1 MRNLTHVMAVA
12 GVAAISL
19 GACSSTKEQQAQA
32 EQQARAEQQRAQ
44 AEQRAQAQQQ
54 VQRAQSHVQAQDA
67 QIQQQAQ
74 QLQALQAQQSQQAQ
88 QIQALQAQQARAQ
101 QAVQTAVLSGN
112 PETLK
117 QAQSKLSTAGYSPGP
132 VDGKMGPKTQAALK
146 NFQQSQGLQASGWLD
161 PKTAAALGMGAGS
174 ADSGAT
180 SGSSSGGKAVK

>member
-1 MRNLTHVMAVA
+1 MRNLTHVIAVA

-32 EQQARAEQQRAQ
+32 EQQQRAQ
-44 AEQRAQAQQQ
+44 AEQRTQAQQQ
-54 VQRAQSHVQAQDA
+54 AQRAQSHLQAQDA

-88 QIQALQAQQARAQ
+88 QIQTLQAQQTRKQ
-101 QAVQTAVLSGN
+101 QVFQTAVLSRN

-117 QAQSKLSTAGYSPGP
+117 QAQSKLSTAGFSPGP
-132 VDGKMGPKTQAALK
+132 VDGKMGPKTQAALRD
-146 NFQQSQGLQASGWLD
+146 FQQSQGLQASGWLD

-174 ADSGAT
+174 ADSGAS
-180 SGSSSGGKAVK
+180 SGSSSGGKTVK